1 VTRPAVPSLSVLV
14 ACAVLA
20 PRPAVALDL
29 AMPFPILGAVAERP
43 EFDSYALPEAPWA
56 GDHLPVQIVEGMVD
70 RRAWRLDAPEAS
82 LLDVLAPLRDQLRG
96 AGYAVLLD
104 CETRACGGFD
114 FRFATEVMPEPG
126 MHVDLGG
133 FRFLSAQDGGAAV
146 SLFVSRSG
154 GAVFVQM
161 ISVGVEAL
169 APVVPVAPVAPH
181 DLPAP
186 GSDSGSAA
194 PSDLAARLDAG
205 LSVALD
211 DLVFDS
217 GSAALAGGE
226 FPSLAALAG
235 WLAAEPSRRLFLVG
249 HTDGS
254 GALAGNLALSKRR
267 AEAVRKVLVDGYSVT
282 PGQIV
287 AEGVGPLAPR
297 ASDLNE
303 EGRLRNRRV
312 EAVPAPTQ

>member
-1 VTRPAVPSLSVLV
+1 
-14 ACAVLA
+14 
-20 PRPAVALDL
+20 
-29 AMPFPILGAVAERP
+29 MPFPILGAVARPP
-43 EFDSYALPEAPWA
+43 EFDSYALPTAPWA
-56 GDHLPVQIVEGMVD
+56 GDHLPARIVEGMVD
-70 RRAWRLDAPEAS
+70 RRAWRLDAPGRS
-82 LLDVLAPLRDQLRG
+82 LLDVLAPLRDQVRG
-96 AGYAVLLD
+96 AGYAVVLD

-133 FRFLSAQDGGAAV
+133 FRFLSAQDGDAAI

-154 GAVFVQM
+154 SAVFVQM
-161 ISVGVEAL
+161 ISVGAEAM
-169 APVVPVAPVAPH
+169 APVAPVAPM
-181 DLPAP
+181 AP
-186 GSDSGSAA
+186 VSPVTQGDPPDPGAVA

-226 FPSLAALAG
+226 FPSLAALSG

-267 AEAVRKVLVDGYSVT
+267 AEAVRNALIDGYSVA
-282 PGQIV
+282 PGQV
-287 AEGVGPLAPR
+287 EAEGVGPLAPR
-297 ASDLNE
+297 ASDLSE
-303 EGRLRNRRV
+303 EGRLKNRRV